1 MPEALLARRLLAQHG
16 KHLEYFTIVWNT
28 LEAVVALL
36 AGIIAGSISLL
47 GFGLDSFIELI
58 SGSTLLWRMS
68 KDADISRRERN
79 EKLSFKVV
87 GICFLALAAYVAL
100 ESITGLLGRKA
111 PEHSLAG
118 IILAA
123 ASLIVMPLLS
133 GAKRR
138 VARDL
143 GSRAMKADARQT
155 EFCSYLSAI
164 LLAGLLLNA
173 AVGWWWADPVA
184 ALIMTLFIA
193 REGYHAIRGEQHC
206 YGNS

>member
-1 MPEALLARRLLAQHG
+1 MPEALLDRRRFAQHG

-68 KDADISRRERN
+68 KDADISRREQN
-79 EKLSFKVV
+79 ETLSFKVV
-87 GICFLALAAYVAL
+87 GICFLGLAAYVAF
-100 ESITGLLGRKA
+100 ESITGLRRRKA
-111 PEHSLAG
+111 PQHSLAG

-123 ASLIVMPLLS
+123 ASLPVMRLLS

-143 GSRAMKADARQT
+143 GSRAMNADARQT

-164 LLAGLLLNA
+164 LLAGLLFNA
-173 AVGWWWADPVA
+173 AVGWWW
-184 ALIMTLFIA
+184 LIQWL
-193 REGYHAIRGEQHC
+193 R
-206 YGNS
+206 

>member
-1 MPEALLARRLLAQHG
+1 
-16 KHLEYFTIVWNT
+16 
-28 LEAVVALL
+28 
-36 AGIIAGSISLL
+36 
-47 GFGLDSFIELI
+47 
-58 SGSTLLWRMS
+58 MS

-87 GICFLALAAYVAL
+87 GICFLALAAYVAF

-138 VARDL
+138 VAREL
-143 GSRAMKADARQT
+143 GSRAMNADARQT

>member
-1 MPEALLARRLLAQHG
+1 MPEALLDRRLIAQHG

-79 EKLSFKVV
+79 EKLSVKVV
-87 GICFLALAAYVAL
+87 GICFLALAAYVAF
-100 ESITGLLGRKA
+100 ESIAGLLGRKA

-193 REGYHAIRGEQHC
+193 SEGYHAIRGEQHC
-206 YGNS
+206 